1 MKVKSP
7 DHIQATRSESL

>member
-7 DHIQATRSESL
+7 DHYQAARSESL